1 MPSLCKTMIPARIT
15 TQKVAMSANCQHP
28 HNHHKD
34 GHGHSHDHGPASADP
49 RYRRILWVA
58 LVVNAAMFALEIGAG
73 LQSGS
78 ASLLADAIDFLGDAA
93 NYALSLWVLSM
104 ALAWRARAALV
115 KGVSML
121 AFGMAVVGRV
131 AWGIWQGVPPEPL
144 TMGGVGLLALAA
156 NLGVAVLLYAYRD
169 GDANMRSVWLCTRND
184 VLGNLAVMVAALG
197 VFGTGT
203 AWPDLAVAAVM
214 AWLAIS
220 GGWSVIRQAR
230 QELATGANASSGAH

>member
-1 MPSLCKTMIPARIT
+1 
-15 TQKVAMSANCQHP
+15 MSARCQ
-28 HNHHKD
+28 HNHHNHNPD
-34 GHGHSHDHGPASADP
+34 HDHGGVPSADP
-49 RYRRILWVA
+49 RYRRILWIA
-58 LVVNAAMFALEIGAG
+58 LAVNAGMFLLEIGAG

-104 ALAWRARAALV
+104 ALVWRAQAALV
-115 KGVSML
+115 KGASML
-121 AFGMAVVGRV
+121 VFGVAVVARV
-131 AWGIWQGVPPEPL
+131 AWGAWQGVPPEPL

-156 NLGVAVLLYAYRD
+156 NLGVAVLLYAYRE

-184 VLGNLAVMVAALG
+184 VLGNLAVMLAALG

-203 AWPDLAVAAVM
+203 AWPDLVVATVM

-220 GGWSVIRQAR
+220 GGASVIRQAR
-230 QELATGANASSGAH
+230 AELTQSAHPQGPVSEHGQGRGHGDKHGHKHGH